1 MYDFLLGFVS
11 HSVSGPDASWLPTAF
26 VVPGGQDVQTWEDT
40 YSSTE
45 HKVGSHAVSDFDA
58 SSPAAFVLPGGHDV
72 QILDETY
79 SLTEHIVGSQYV
91 LLLWR
96 REAKGS
102 AVSRSSSKHHRG
114 ALSPS
119 SSSALSLRLSR
130 AGPRMNLP
138 FFLWGKMEPIF
149 RGKLKCVE

>member
-1 MYDFLLGFVS
+1 MEITGSNADDAMVGQLDNEIQRARVYAAYHEGRKDRCDGCRYVPFYKRMYPNAK
-11 HSVSGPDASWLPTAF
+11 SV
-26 VVPGGQDVQTWEDT
+26 
-40 YSSTE
+40 
-45 HKVGSHAVSDFDA
+45 FDA
-58 SSPAAFVLPGGHDV
+58 GAANCGVMR
-72 QILDETY
+72 
-79 SLTEHIVGSQYV
+79 
-91 LLLWR
+91 LL
-96 REAKGS
+96 EAKGS